1 MASCHAAVDTLANCC
16 EPMIQSLRF
25 VNYRVL
31 RDAVLPLGRFTLL
44 VGPNGSGKSTVLH
57 ALKALRA
64 AMRGEAI
71 SYVGLTSFGL
81 DTGSTSVT
89 LTFTVNSEIVE
100 STVRWEQN
108 AILRDGLKVNIRR
121 VDRLTHFLR
130 EVRAYTLDEKRI
142 IQPVQLTPQME
153 LQEDGGNLAGVLD
166 RLRDQ
171 NPENFDAY
179 NREVAALAP
188 EFDRVL
194 FDTPAPGFR
203 SFMLRTRMGHH
214 PVPARDLSQGTVLA
228 LALLALTYI
237 EPAPSMVCIEEPD
250 RGIHPRLYREIRDAL
265 YRLSYPEKFGLD
277 RPPVQVLITSHSPYM
292 LDLHKDHPEEVVIAE
307 KVGSEGT
314 FSRLS
319 DREDLDELLSE
330 ASLGEIWYSG
340 VLGGVPAG
348 T

>member
-1 MASCHAAVDTLANCC
+1 
-16 EPMIQSLRF
+16 MIQSLRF

-31 RDAVLPLGRFTLL
+31 RDAVLPLGPFTLL

-57 ALKALRA
+57 ALRAVRSRMSGAAPTLKQIRSLAAGSETASLSISWAPPFEDVVTEAVWTDTDVSLRPLNVPLRDFLRRLA
-64 AMRGEAI
+64 
-71 SYVGLTSFGL
+71 
-81 DTGSTSVT
+81 
-89 LTFTVNSEIVE
+89 TFSLNE
-100 STVRWEQN
+100 N
-108 AILRDGLKVNIRR
+108 AIVRPVPLGPGIR
-121 VDRLTHFLR
+121 L
-130 EVRAYTLDEKRI
+130 A
-142 IQPVQLTPQME
+142 
-153 LQEDGGNLAGVLD
+153 EDGGNLAGVLD
-166 RLRDQ
+166 QMRDE
-171 NPENFDAY
+171 NPEYFEKLNA
-179 NREVAALAP
+179 ELGSLIP
-188 EFDRVL
+188 EFDRIL
-194 FDTPAPGFR
+194 FETPQQGQRAFL
-203 SFMLRTRMGHH
+203 LRTRDGHH
-214 PVPARDLSQGTVLA
+214 PIRAADLSQGTVLA
-228 LALLALTYI
+228 LAILTLAYSG
-237 EPAPSMVCIEEPD
+237 EPPSMVCIEEPD